1 MSFDT
6 HIQII
11 DGILVVALKGKVLED
26 KILKELL
33 ISIEKELPKSK
44 GKVIMNLTELNYV
57 NSTGINF
64 FIKVL
69 TKARINGGDVV
80 FYGISGSVQ
89 TIVHISKMDEVFTIV
104 ESQEE
109 AISIF
114 KTAK

>member
-1 MSFDT
+1 MSFET
-6 HIQII
+6 HIETI
-11 DGILVVALKGKVLED
+11 DGILILSLKGKVLED
-26 KILKELL
+26 KILKDVLKTVEAG
-33 ISIEKELPKSK
+33 LPKSK
-44 GKVIMNLTELNYV
+44 GKIILNLSNLDYV

-69 TKARINGGDVV
+69 TKARIHGGDVV
-80 FYGISGSVQ
+80 FYGITGSVQ

-109 AISIF
+109 ALSIF